1 LLSVC
6 FTPSLLFR
14 ENKRWMQCHFAYNR
28 AKEKGITVNLKTF
41 MNAMLRP
48 DDIETIMGRVQQKK
62 SGLFSTKES
71 KEEFMSGYFGRGI
84 ILIAISLIKQSW
96 WLVLKTNF
104 ERIQKENARRNSF
117 IEALENEKTLKER
130 EELMKKN
137 NGWSND

>member
-1 LLSVC
+1 
-6 FTPSLLFR
+6 
-14 ENKRWMQCHFAYNR
+14 
-28 AKEKGITVNLKTF
+28 
-41 MNAMLRP
+41 
-48 DDIETIMGRVQQKK
+48 
-62 SGLFSTKES
+62 
-71 KEEFMSGYFGRGI
+71 MSGYFGRGI

>member
-1 LLSVC
+1 
-6 FTPSLLFR
+6 
-14 ENKRWMQCHFAYNR
+14 
-28 AKEKGITVNLKTF
+28 
-41 MNAMLRP
+41 
-48 DDIETIMGRVQQKK
+48 
-62 SGLFSTKES
+62 
-71 KEEFMSGYFGRGI
+71 MSGYFGRGI

-117 IEALENEKTLKER
+117 IEALENEKTQKER

>member
-1 LLSVC
+1 
-6 FTPSLLFR
+6 
-14 ENKRWMQCHFAYNR
+14 
-28 AKEKGITVNLKTF
+28 
-41 MNAMLRP
+41 
-48 DDIETIMGRVQQKK
+48 
-62 SGLFSTKES
+62 
-71 KEEFMSGYFGRGI
+71 MSGYFGRGI

-96 WLVLKTNF
+96 WLVLRTNF